1 MLFCYKNKVRGN
13 CVYIWIYRHDLRA
26 IKHILYSFWDSGMI
40 ERIKN
45 YCQASSLFEEKFDK
59 RYYYTLFM
67 SLDRDCECL
76 DVDNGTKKTTKNNQ
90 TNNLKK
96 KGKKKGRNKA

>member
-1 MLFCYKNKVRGN
+1 
-13 CVYIWIYRHDLRA
+13 
-26 IKHILYSFWDSGMI
+26 MI

-76 DVDNGTKKTTKNNQ
+76 DVDNGTKKQQKTIKQ
-90 TNNLKK
+90 TIKK
-96 KGKKKGRNKA
+96 KGKKEEEIKPNQTNTPSKKTNNNNKSLLTF

>member
-1 MLFCYKNKVRGN
+1 
-13 CVYIWIYRHDLRA
+13 
-26 IKHILYSFWDSGMI
+26 MI

-45 YCQASSLFEEKFDK
+45 YCQASSLCEEKFDK

-96 KGKKKGRNKA
+96 KEKKRKT

>member
-1 MLFCYKNKVRGN
+1 
-13 CVYIWIYRHDLRA
+13 
-26 IKHILYSFWDSGMI
+26 MI

-45 YCQASSLFEEKFDK
+45 YCQASSLCEEKSDK

-76 DVDNGTKKTTKNNQ
+76 DVDNGTKKQQKTIKQ
-90 TNNLKK
+90 TIKK
-96 KGKKKGRNKA
+96 KRKKKRKT